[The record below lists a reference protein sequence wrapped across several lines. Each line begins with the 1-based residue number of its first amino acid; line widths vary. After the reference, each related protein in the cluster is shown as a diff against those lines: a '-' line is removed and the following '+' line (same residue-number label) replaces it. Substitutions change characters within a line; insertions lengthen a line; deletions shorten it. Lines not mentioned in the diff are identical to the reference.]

1 MPGTAVVPTAILTW
15 AEPDI
20 SAGRRLADDKQRLLR
35 QSYNEGAQVAH
46 LQKLLETSEGRNGAL
61 VEQTERAK
69 ARKVAAE
76 RRMHA
81 LDLHVER
88 MEDKMAVHCS
98 KQNQELQVRPSS
110 LQCMCSFVRLV
121 CRFATGWHAPSRPS
135 SARHTC

>member
-1 MPGTAVVPTAILTW
+1 M
-15 AEPDI
+15 
-20 SAGRRLADDKQRLLR
+20 
-35 QSYNEGAQVAH
+35 AH
-46 LQKLLETSEGRNGAL
+46 LQKLLETSEERNGAL

-88 MEDKMAVHCS
+88 MEHKMAVHCS
-98 KQNQELQVRPSS
+98 KQNQELQVRPSC
-110 LQCMCSFVRLV
+110 LQYTCRFVRRRWQICKLGLV
-121 CRFATGWHAPSRPS
+121 CRFKIQICHRYRLARPC